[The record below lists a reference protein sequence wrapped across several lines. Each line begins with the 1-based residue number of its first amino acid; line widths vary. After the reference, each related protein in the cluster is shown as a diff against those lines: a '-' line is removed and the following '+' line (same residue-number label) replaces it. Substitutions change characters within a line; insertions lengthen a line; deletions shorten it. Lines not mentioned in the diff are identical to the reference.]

1 MVRDEDAVDQT
12 KFMGLTVNEM
22 SGKGVFEVNDVFQIV
37 FKLKGDVTNTKLF
50 GWATINSWC
59 VVNR

>member
-1 MVRDEDAVDQT
+1 
-12 KFMGLTVNEM
+12 MGLTVNEM